1 MSPEDRKTLDEIKN
15 IAEDCRDILHRIQR
29 ARRLEMAW
37 RIFYWII
44 ILGLAFGS
52 YYFIQPYIDRL
63 LSAYGTIQNQIN
75 EVGRLNDTV
84 KSIDITSLLKR

>member
-1 MSPEDRKTLDEIKN
+1 MSPEDRKTLDEVKN
-15 IAEDCRDILHRIQR
+15 IAEECRDILKRIQR
-29 ARRLEMAW
+29 ARRLEFAW
-37 RIFYWII
+37 RVFYWLM

-63 LSAYGTIQNQIN
+63 MSAYGALQNQVN
-75 EVGRLNDTV
+75 EVGRINDSI